1 MSRKTTARRRRVVPT
16 NPIALAL
23 HKAAGFTSL
32 EFLRIEE
39 QLRGH
44 FDALRSGGGTRYHFA
59 GVCTACELGLAIESR
74 GIVRGLRDQ
83 FQAAERL
90 LLELKG
96 KAEIGG
102 GWINPILTGP
112 QLSQLNEMVDLHLF
126 QLKQL
131 SYGEYQAAWRLMVGR
146 VTSSGGDLIREVVS
160 HA

>member
-1 MSRKTTARRRRVVPT
+1 MSRKTTRRRRTALT

-23 HKAAGFTSL
+23 HKATGFTPVELS
-32 EFLRIEE
+32 RIEV

-44 FDALRSGGGTRYHFA
+44 FDALRSGDGTRYHFA

-83 FQAAERL
+83 LQAAERL

-102 GWINPILTGP
+102 G
-112 QLSQLNEMVDLHLF
+112 VDQSDPDRAAADPARRADRPASLPA
-126 QLKQL
+126 
-131 SYGEYQAAWRLMVGR
+131 QAAVLRRVPGRLAADGWPRDELGR
-146 VTSSGGDLIREVVS
+146 RFDS
-160 HA
+160 

>member
-1 MSRKTTARRRRVVPT
+1 MSRKTTRRRRTALT

-23 HKAAGFTSL
+23 HKATGFTPIELS
-32 EFLRIEE
+32 RIEV

-44 FDALRSGGGTRYHFA
+44 FDALRSGDGTRYHFA

-83 FQAAERL
+83 LQAAERL

-112 QLSQLNEMVDLHLF
+112 QLTQLDELIDLHLF

-146 VTSSGGDLIREVVS
+146 VTSSGGDLIREE
-160 HA
+160 AAA

>member
-1 MSRKTTARRRRVVPT
+1 MSRKTTRRRRTALT

-23 HKAAGFTSL
+23 HKATGFTPVELS
-32 EFLRIEE
+32 RIEA
-39 QLRGH
+39 QLRDH
-44 FDALRSGGGTRYHFA
+44 FGALRSGDGTRYHFA

-90 LLELKG
+90 LLELRG

-112 QLSQLNEMVDLHLF
+112 QLSQLDELIDLHLF

-146 VTSSGGDLIREVVS
+146 VTSSGGDLIREGVT
-160 HA
+160 A

>member
-1 MSRKTTARRRRVVPT
+1 MSRKTTRRRRTALT

-23 HKAAGFTSL
+23 HKATGFTSL
-32 EFLRIEE
+32 ELSRIEA
-39 QLRGH
+39 QLRDH
-44 FDALRSGGGTRYHFA
+44 FGALRSGGGTRYHFA

-83 FQAAERL
+83 LQAAERL
-90 LLELKG
+90 LLELKS

-112 QLSQLNEMVDLHLF
+112 QLSQLDELIDLHLF

-146 VTSSGGDLIREVVS
+146 VTSSGGDLIREGVT
-160 HA
+160 A

>member
-1 MSRKTTARRRRVVPT
+1 MSRKTTARRRRVVPA

-23 HKAAGFTSL
+23 HKATGFTPVELS
-32 EFLRIEE
+32 RIEA

-44 FDALRSGGGTRYHFA
+44 FDALRSGDGTRHHFA
-59 GVCTACELGLAIESR
+59 GVCTACELGSAIESR
-74 GIVRGLRDQ
+74 GVVRGLREQ
-83 FQAAERL
+83 FREAERL

-112 QLSQLNEMVDLHLF
+112 QLSQLDEMVDLHLF

-146 VTSSGGDLIREVVS
+146 VTSSGGDLIREEVT